1 MEKITITTNDKELQ
15 DIVAGTIQWH
25 ESLMR
30 NFKIL
35 IEHADKEFV
44 LNDLEI
50 KLKPEEIKPF
60 RLALKI
66 MMALA
71 DSFPLN
77 IAKGEDDDE

>member
-1 MEKITITTNDKELQ
+1 MEKITITTNDKELK
-15 DIVAGTIQWH
+15 DIVAGTIHWH
-25 ESLMR
+25 EKLMR
-30 NFKIL
+30 HFEML
-35 IEHADKEFV
+35 IEHADKEIV

-71 DSFPLN
+71 DNFPLK
-77 IAKGEDDDE
+77 IAKSEDDDE